1 MCGSGTGG
9 GRARKDSPGTRVAAC
24 GQSMGMLATC
34 ASLAQEDIQ
43 GLRAWWPK
51 AGLGMHVLLISKM
64 CIVLVDASGQVAF
77 RPHAQGHTG
86 AKMVHSLVR
95 LKRTPRSWG
104 LAQPAMGSM
113 VGHFW
118 DVGGCL
124 GWAGPAALQPHL
136 AWKPAHCLGARRPWL
151 CPALHEGAE
160 SRSGWCRAAAPGS
173 ENSAVP
179 AGCVWGAAAAWGWA
193 LTQ

>member
-1 MCGSGTGG
+1 MEQVG

-43 GLRAWWPK
+43 GLWAWWPK

-95 LKRTPRSWG
+95 LKRMPRSWG

-118 DVGGCL
+118 GVGGCL
-124 GWAGPAALQPHL
+124 GWAGLAALWPHL

-160 SRSGWCRAAAPGS
+160 SRSGWCRAAASGS

>member
-1 MCGSGTGG
+1 MAVEQVG

-24 GQSMGMLATC
+24 GQSKGMLAIC

-43 GLRAWWPK
+43 GLWAWWPK

-95 LKRTPRSWG
+95 LKRMPRSWG

-118 DVGGCL
+118 GVGGCL
-124 GWAGPAALQPHL
+124 GWAGLAALWPHL

-160 SRSGWCRAAAPGS
+160 SRSGWCRAAASGS